1 MTNFSED
8 ERKPAEA
15 EDNDAV
21 KPTEISSEE
30 SVDSISPEPEPEA
43 IPVDSESQPVSEEV
57 ETDSAD
63 ASAEEAQSDEVS
75 ADTATEDEPVPGSDS
90 SPDLS
95 SEELVPTAAAEEL
108 PVEPPPSEFKWY
120 TLQVFTGQEEKVKKY
135 IDLETARQGLGDAI
149 VKIHIPTQN
158 VVEVRGGKKKVTERV
173 NFPGYMFIQMDIN
186 KNTRH
191 FIRNAPSVMGFVG
204 PEGEPVALSE
214 PEVARIIGRSSNDDA
229 LPDMQFTVGER
240 VRVLDG
246 PFMDFEGTVQECL
259 PERKRLK
266 VLVSIFG
273 RNTPLDL
280 AFFQVTEIEDE

>member
-1 MTNFSED
+1 MMNFSEE
-8 ERKPAEA
+8 ERKPVET
-15 EDNDAV
+15 EDNDTAQPV
-21 KPTEISSEE
+21 ESSTAE
-30 SVDSISPEPEPEA
+30 SANIAPSETEPETIPE
-43 IPVDSESQPVSEEV
+43 DNESQPDLEE
-57 ETDSAD
+57 EATDSAD
-63 ASAEEAQSDEVS
+63 ASEEGSQDDVGTDESLPES
-75 ADTATEDEPVPGSDS
+75 AAADGSDS
-90 SPDLS
+90 
-95 SEELVPTAAAEEL
+95 EEPVSASAGEES
-108 PVEPPPSEFKWY
+108 PVEPPQSEFKWY

-135 IDLETARQGLGDAI
+135 IELETGRQGLTDAI
-149 VKIHIPTQN
+149 VNIHIPTQN

-204 PEGEPVALSE
+204 PDGEPVALSE
-214 PEVARIIGRSSNDDA
+214 QEVARIIGRSESDDS
-229 LPDMQFTVGER
+229 LPDVQFTVGER

-273 RNTPLDL
+273 RNTPVEL
-280 AFFQVTEIEDE
+280 AFFQVTEIEEE

>member
-1 MTNFSED
+1 MMHFSE
-8 ERKPAEA
+8 EEQKPVET
-15 EDNDAV
+15 EDNDTA
-21 KPTEISSEE
+21 KPVETSSDETANSAPSATET
-30 SVDSISPEPEPEA
+30 EA
-43 IPVDSESQPVSEEV
+43 IPAEGESQPGLEEGATDLPETSEE
-57 ETDSAD
+57 DSPDEVAAEAD
-63 ASAEEAQSDEVS
+63 ASDESAPESVVTPELDSEELPST
-75 ADTATEDEPVPGSDS
+75 TATEESPG
-90 SPDLS
+90 
-95 SEELVPTAAAEEL
+95 
-108 PVEPPPSEFKWY
+108 EPPQSEFKWY
-120 TLQVFTGQEEKVKKY
+120 TLQVFTGQEAKVKKY
-135 IDLETARQGLGDAI
+135 IELETSRQALDSDI
-149 VKIHIPTQN
+149 VNIHIPTQN

-186 KNTRH
+186 KDTRH

-214 PEVARIIGRSSNDDA
+214 QEVARIIGRGDSSDSM
-229 LPDMQFTVGER
+229 PDVQFTVGER

-280 AFFQVTEIEDE
+280 AFFQVTEIEEE